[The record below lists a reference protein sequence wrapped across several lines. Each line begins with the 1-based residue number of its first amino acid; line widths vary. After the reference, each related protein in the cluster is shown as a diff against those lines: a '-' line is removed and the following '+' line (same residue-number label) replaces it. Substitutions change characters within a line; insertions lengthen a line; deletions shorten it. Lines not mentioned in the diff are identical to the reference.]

1 MKRYFRFIYA
11 SFSKG
16 NHNRQSSENDV
27 GLLLVRHAK
36 ICVATTMEIYL
47 IEEAVV

>member
-11 SFSKG
+11 SSSKG
-16 NHNRQSSENDV
+16 NHNRQSSENDASM
-27 GLLLVRHAK
+27 LLAKHAK

-47 IEEAVV
+47 KEETVL